1 MATLRYPSELQAGS
15 NTDYLEIK
23 FVRRDY
29 SSSRVNYT
37 TEDNSNTIILNI
49 PQKISENISQN
60 FANAS
65 LGTLGMLDAFG
76 NRQGMAGGIGSGVMA
91 AALQKYLEGVA
102 LENSLKVMNK
112 LGASSVT
119 ENGVLSGASGIVYN
133 PNLEVLYEGPDFRSF
148 NFQFALFTRSKND
161 AKAIKS
167 IVDEFRER
175 SLPRTNGSIS
185 NADNVQKL
193 FSSIAGIQVAAGI
206 GQGLAGG
213 AGAIVSGLVGG
224 KSLTVPGLTSA
235 IASAGGGNL
244 GSGVSTGVIGGLAG
258 SGVFNGNNRFIKQPP
273 FILVTYK
280 RGSSDHPFIK
290 PLLPAAINQI
300 NFDFTP
306 TGNYTTLA
314 NFDATDEAT
323 TIGVTITMQLTEV
336 TNLFGDT
343 LFNNRAPGVSG
354 ASTPTPS
361 TPTPYTLNPGV
372 TPTPLVP
379 GGAYSQPGGGLGGP
393 AGIF

>member
-29 SSSRVNYT
+29 SSSSVNYK
-37 TEDNSNTIILNI
+37 EENETIILNI
-49 PQKISENISQN
+49 PQKITENLSQN
-60 FANAS
+60 FANAK
-65 LGTLGMLDAFG
+65 LGTLGMLEAFG
-76 NRQGMAGGIGSGVMA
+76 NRQGMSGMAGGGVMA
-91 AALQKYLEGVA
+91 AALQKYLEGIA

-119 ENGVLSGASGIVYN
+119 ENGLLSGASGIVYN
-133 PNLEVLYEGPDFRSF
+133 PNMEVLYEGPDFRSF

-167 IVDEFRER
+167 IVDVFREK

-185 NADNVQKL
+185 NASNVQGL
-193 FSSIAGIQVAAGI
+193 FATVGGIQLASGI
-206 GQGLAGG
+206 GQGLGGAAGAVVNGLFSGKGLTVGGLTQAITQAGG
-213 AGAIVSGLVGG
+213 AGF
-224 KSLTVPGLTSA
+224 
-235 IASAGGGNL
+235 GGGVQT
-244 GSGVSTGVIGGLAG
+244 SIIGGLAG
-258 SGVFNGNNRFIKQPP
+258 TGVFSGNNRFITQPP
-273 FILVTYK
+273 FVLFTYK
-280 RGSSDHPFIK
+280 RGSKDHPFIK

-300 NFDFTP
+300 SFDFTP

-354 ASTPTPS
+354 PATPEP
-361 TPTPYTLNPGV
+361 PARPYPLGSPG
-372 TPTPLVP
+372 PLL
-379 GGAYSQPGGGLGGP
+379 PGGGAGGTGG
-393 AGIF
+393 AF